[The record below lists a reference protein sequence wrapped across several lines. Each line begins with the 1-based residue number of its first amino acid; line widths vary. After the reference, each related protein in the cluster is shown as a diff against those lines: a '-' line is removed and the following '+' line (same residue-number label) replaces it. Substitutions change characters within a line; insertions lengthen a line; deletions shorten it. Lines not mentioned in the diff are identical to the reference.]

1 LHSLGFGNGLHWQP
15 RFVFSTSA
23 QRSARLIFYRSPES
37 LVTEEKI
44 RETGRQSWPDRSSRE
59 TSWLLLVWVDM
70 ETLFYRERSRPADA
84 AELPSS
90 PLLID
95 LDDGRLLAQAIVDTI
110 RDPLLVLDQD
120 LRVVTAS
127 RAFYQAFRMNS
138 QDIHGRPVYG
148 LGDGQWDIPELRL
161 LLEGVA
167 PQHAVMEAY
176 EVERDF
182 PIIGRRSML
191 LNAREVFFQKSS
203 RKLILLA
210 IEDVTDRRA
219 AEREIANLL
228 QQKETLLQEMQHRV
242 ANSLQIIAGILSLK
256 ARTVKSEETRLHLE
270 DAHQRVMSVA
280 AVQQQLL
287 ACGHGGPIE
296 IGPYLVRLCDTLAA
310 SMTDDSRPISLQVQ
324 ADGGTASSAEA
335 VSIGLIVTE
344 LVINAF
350 KHAFVGE
357 RAAGLLIVAYE
368 AADTGWRL
376 AVSDNGIG
384 TANVHLGSAR
394 ATSGLGTIIVEALAK
409 QLGAHVDTVRN
420 PQGTTVSLTHGSLT
434 QVAVTQGGITSGSLT
449 HGWLSHGAIAQGP
462 SERVSPAS

>member
-1 LHSLGFGNGLHWQP
+1 
-15 RFVFSTSA
+15 
-23 QRSARLIFYRSPES
+23 
-37 LVTEEKI
+37 
-44 RETGRQSWPDRSSRE
+44 
-59 TSWLLLVWVDM
+59 M
-70 ETLFYRERSRPADA
+70 ETVNYRERLRPADA
-84 AELPSS
+84 LALPNS

-95 LDDGRLLAQAIVDTI
+95 LDDARPLAQAIVDTI

-120 LRVVTAS
+120 LRVVTAN
-127 RAFYQAFRMNS
+127 RAFYQAFRMNR

-191 LNAREVFFQKSS
+191 LNARELFFQKTS

-228 QQKETLLQEMQHRV
+228 QQQETLLQEMQHRV

-256 ARTVKSEETRLHLE
+256 ARTVNSEETRLHLE

-287 ACGHGGPIE
+287 ASGHGGSIE
-296 IGPYLVRLCDTLAA
+296 VGPYLVRLCETLAA
-310 SMTDDSRPISLQVQ
+310 SLTDDNRPVALQVQ
-324 ADGGTASSAEA
+324 AEDGTTSSAAA

-350 KHAFVGE
+350 KHAFVGD
-357 RAAGLLIVAYE
+357 RAVGRLVVAYE

-384 TANVHLGSAR
+384 KEKVHLGSSR
-394 ATSGLGTIIVEALAK
+394 TTSGLGTIIVEALAK
-409 QLGAHVDTVRN
+409 QLGARVDTVTN
-420 PQGTTVSLTHGSLT
+420 PQGTTVSITHGSM
-434 QVAVTQGGITSGSLT
+434 T
-449 HGWLSHGAIAQGP
+449 HGSMTHGSMAQSALIVATSVTVPAHAI
-462 SERVSPAS
+462 

>member
-1 LHSLGFGNGLHWQP
+1 
-15 RFVFSTSA
+15 
-23 QRSARLIFYRSPES
+23 
-37 LVTEEKI
+37 
-44 RETGRQSWPDRSSRE
+44 
-59 TSWLLLVWVDM
+59 M
-70 ETLFYRERSRPADA
+70 ETVNYRERLRPADA
-84 AELPSS
+84 LALPNS

-95 LDDGRLLAQAIVDTI
+95 LDDARPLAQAIVDTI

-120 LRVVTAS
+120 LRVVTAN
-127 RAFYQAFRMNS
+127 RAFYQAFRMNR

-191 LNAREVFFQKSS
+191 LNARELFFQKTS

-219 AEREIANLL
+219 AEREIVNLL
-228 QQKETLLQEMQHRV
+228 QQQETLLQETQHRV

-256 ARTVKSEETRLHLE
+256 ARTVNSEETRLHLE

-287 ACGHGGPIE
+287 ASGHGGSIQV
-296 IGPYLVRLCDTLAA
+296 GPYLVRLCETLAA
-310 SMTDDSRPISLQVQ
+310 SLTDDNRPVALQVQ
-324 ADGGTASSAEA
+324 AEDGTTSSAAA

-350 KHAFVGE
+350 KHAFVGD
-357 RAAGLLIVAYE
+357 RAVGRLVVAYE

-384 TANVHLGSAR
+384 KEKVHLGSSR
-394 ATSGLGTIIVEALAK
+394 TTSGLGTIIVEALAK
-409 QLGAHVDTVRN
+409 QLGARVDTVTN
-420 PQGTTVSLTHGSLT
+420 PQGTTVSITHGSM
-434 QVAVTQGGITSGSLT
+434 T
-449 HGWLSHGAIAQGP
+449 HGSMAQSAPIVATSVTVPAHAI
-462 SERVSPAS
+462 

>member
-1 LHSLGFGNGLHWQP
+1 
-15 RFVFSTSA
+15 
-23 QRSARLIFYRSPES
+23 
-37 LVTEEKI
+37 
-44 RETGRQSWPDRSSRE
+44 
-59 TSWLLLVWVDM
+59 M
-70 ETLFYRERSRPADA
+70 EPSYYRERFRPADA
-84 AELPSS
+84 LALPNSS
-90 PLLID
+90 LLID
-95 LDDGRLLAQAIVDTI
+95 FDDARPLAQAIVDTI

-120 LRVVTAS
+120 LRVVTAN
-127 RAFYQAFRMNS
+127 RAFYQAFRMNR
-138 QDIHGRPVYG
+138 QDVHGRPVYG

-182 PIIGRRSML
+182 PIIGRRAML

-219 AEREIANLL
+219 AEREITNLL

-256 ARTVKSEETRLHLE
+256 ARAVKSAETRAHLE

-287 ACGHGGPIE
+287 ASGHGGPIE
-296 IGPYLVRLCDTLAA
+296 VGPYLVRLCETLAA

-324 ADGGTASSAEA
+324 AEGGTASSAEA
-335 VSIGLIVTE
+335 VSLGLIVTE

-350 KHAFVGE
+350 KHAFVGD
-357 RAAGLLIVAYE
+357 RVAGRLVVAYE

-384 TANVHLGSAR
+384 TPEIHLGSAR
-394 ATSGLGTIIVEALAK
+394 TTSGLGTIIVEALAK
-409 QLGAHVDTVRN
+409 QLGAHVDTVTN
-420 PQGTTVSLTHGSLT
+420 PQGTIVSIAHGSI
-434 QVAVTQGGITSGSLT
+434 AHGSIAHGTSGRASP
-449 HGWLSHGAIAQGP
+449 P
-462 SERVSPAS
+462 S